1 MSKIENDALTLEVTG
16 GKHST
21 TELQTLVE
29 EIQQRISRKNATVV
43 CEAIADAA
51 GLAIEVVSRKRYLYS
66 DWFRRLKVR
75 LKSFS
80 VVVNRKQIVIEI
92 DASRL
97 AELIG
102 NPSLT
107 GEKV

>member
-1 MSKIENDALTLEVTG
+1 MSKIENETLTLEVVD
-16 GKHST
+16 GKYGPA
-21 TELQTLVE
+21 ELQQLVE
-29 EIQQRISRKNATVV
+29 EIQDRMSKGRGRVV
-43 CEAIADAA
+43 CEAVADAA
-51 GLAIEVVSRKRYLYS
+51 GLAIEIVSRKRYLYS

-92 DASRL
+92 EASRL

-102 NPSLT
+102 NPLT
-107 GEKV
+107 GERA